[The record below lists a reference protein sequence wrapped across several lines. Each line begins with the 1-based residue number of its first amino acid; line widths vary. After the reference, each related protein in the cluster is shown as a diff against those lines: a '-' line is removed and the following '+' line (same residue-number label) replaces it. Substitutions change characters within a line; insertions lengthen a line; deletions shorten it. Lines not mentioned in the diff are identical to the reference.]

1 MGDLLGNLLLSIL
14 AIILP
19 PVAAL
24 IKVFITHLNESL
36 FFFLSNIY
44 LGWMYN
50 TFLD

>member
-24 IKVFITHLNESL
+24 LKVFNFYLNE
-36 FFFLSNIY
+36 
-44 LGWMYN
+44 
-50 TFLD
+50 